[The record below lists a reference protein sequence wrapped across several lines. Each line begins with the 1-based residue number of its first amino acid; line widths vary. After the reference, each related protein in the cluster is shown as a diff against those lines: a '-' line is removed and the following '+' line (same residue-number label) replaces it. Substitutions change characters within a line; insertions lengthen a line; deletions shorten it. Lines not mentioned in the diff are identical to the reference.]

1 MTTKAAAL
9 ALRKGEQKGAIA
21 AKKAEHERVG
31 GMFECPVAD
40 AGVRGEN
47 VWAIVS
53 SDVRRI
59 WK

>member
-31 GMFECPVAD
+31 GMFECPLAVA
-40 AGVRGEN
+40 GLREEN
-47 VWAIVS
+47 VRAIVS
-53 SDVRRI
+53 LDVSRI